1 MIKETKKNLNK
12 KGELTMKNTTVD
24 FSVLNQEEPVIVQG
38 MAEFYNRQSEDSGFP
53 NVYTKEGYK
62 LVGRLATGR
71 AWYNFH
77 KEMVEKSG
85 NDVNYDTRISV
96 YSEDYAMVADADV
109 VAYTTEKEFL
119 GRMRLDTTYIGAS
132 VTNQD
137 AKYTEWKGTLNKT
150 MSYVMKCMDL
160 YEEYLNYK
168 DSK

>member
-1 MIKETKKNLNK
+1 
-12 KGELTMKNTTVD
+12 MKNTTVD
-24 FSVLNQEEPVIVQG
+24 FSVLNQEEPNIVQG

-53 NVYTKEGYK
+53 NVYTEEGYK

-85 NDVNYDTRISV
+85 NDVNYDTRISA

-119 GRMRLDTTYIGAS
+119 GRMRLDTIYIGVS